1 MASEIEVNVNQN
13 NNQVNLTQNV
23 TNTVEVKSLGPKG
36 DKGDR
41 GETGATGPVYE
52 PTGSLRITGSLT
64 VSSSFV
70 DFTNSTAISGSTFS
84 GSFVGDGSGLTN
96 VISVT
101 SSLSTNSNNVF
112 VDFGTTDLVS
122 RIPIITSTSDGF
134 TQLKNSSN
142 SILYYYRT
150 TNPVTGTSNSNDYIY
165 IGGGQNTAG
174 GIFLN
179 STVSVENFIYS
190 DFGTFHIKAD
200 DRFGANNPTYP
211 AVLSLSTYRG
221 SDSKIL
227 LDSTLVDISSS
238 VSITGSLN
246 ISSSLTAVGITYPTT
261 DGDNGDIIYTNGSG
275 VLTFDKTKV
284 YANVKN
290 ISGTTLQK
298 GTPVHVVS
306 SVGNLD
312 EVIAASASNP
322 STMPATFVLSETL
335 VDDQEGLGILTGFIN
350 GVDTRGFSEGQV
362 VYVGANGGYTNQ
374 KPSGSNLIQNLGI
387 VTKVAENGS
396 GFIYGSGRAND
407 TPNLLQGN
415 IFFGSGSNQQYQTH
429 LSSAIDLTTLNNIT
443 ASGNISSSGTVY
455 GVTGSFSHLVGNS
468 PITIG
473 SPVTFTQVIT
483 GSVFSGSFVGD
494 GSGLSGISGGGSG
507 IFNLTGSVY
516 ATTNDLQITGSLIV
530 DNGGSD
536 TFIVDGS
543 GSTIFE
549 IRGSEGTLFQI
560 TDSLSGSLFSVSDIS
575 GFPQFEVF
583 SDGQIL
589 FGWSPQSLYT
599 TAKIES
605 TTAATT
611 QSIYSISTSSYDGAF
626 FEYTVTSASNMRAG
640 TISAIWEAG
649 GTNINYSD
657 VSTLDIGSTSGV
669 DLLVN
674 ISQSKAHLQS
684 ITDTSSW
691 KIKTIIR
698 SI

>member
-1 MASEIEVNVNQN
+1 MAGEIEVNVNQN
-13 NNQVNLTQNV
+13 NNQVNLTQSTTNV
-23 TNTVEVKSLGPKG
+23 VEVKSIGPQGAKG
-36 DKGDR
+36 DKGD
-41 GETGATGPVYE
+41 TGAQGAVGTV
-52 PTGSLRITGSLT
+52 TGSLFLTGSINL
-64 VSSSFV
+64 SGSI
-70 DFTNSTAISGSTFS
+70 NLISGS
-84 GSFVGDGSGLTN
+84 LN
-96 VISVT
+96 V
-101 SSLSTNSNNVF
+101 
-112 VDFGTTDLVS
+112 
-122 RIPIITSTSDGF
+122 
-134 TQLKNSSN
+134 
-142 SILYYYRT
+142 
-150 TNPVTGTSNSNDYIY
+150 
-165 IGGGQNTAG
+165 
-174 GIFLN
+174 
-179 STVSVENFIYS
+179 E
-190 DFGTFHIKAD
+190 
-200 DRFGANNPTYP
+200 
-211 AVLSLSTYRG
+211 
-221 SDSKIL
+221 
-227 LDSTLVDISSS
+227 
-238 VSITGSLN
+238 
-246 ISSSLTAVGITYPTT
+246 GITYPTT

-306 SVGNLD
+306 SVGNVD

-322 STMPATFVLSETL
+322 STMPATFILSETL

-350 GVDTRGFSEGQV
+350 GVDTSEFTEGEV

-396 GFIYGSGRAND
+396 GFIYGSGRTND

-473 SPVTFTQVIT
+473 SPVT
-483 GSVFSGSFVGD
+483 
-494 GSGLSGISGGGSG
+494 
-507 IFNLTGSVY
+507 
-516 ATTNDLQITGSLIV
+516 
-530 DNGGSD
+530 
-536 TFIVDGS
+536 
-543 GSTIFE
+543 
-549 IRGSEGTLFQI
+549 
-560 TDSLSGSLFSVSDIS
+560 
-575 GFPQFEVF
+575 
-583 SDGQIL
+583 

>member
-1 MASEIEVNVNQN
+1 MAGEIEVNVNQN
-13 NNQVNLTQNV
+13 NNQVNLTQNT
-23 TNTVEVKSLGPKG
+23 TNVVEVKSIGPQGAKG
-36 DKGDR
+36 DKGD
-41 GETGATGPVYE
+41 TGAQGAVGTV
-52 PTGSLRITGSLT
+52 TGSLFLTGSINL
-64 VSSSFV
+64 SGSI
-70 DFTNSTAISGSTFS
+70 NLISGS
-84 GSFVGDGSGLTN
+84 LN
-96 VISVT
+96 V
-101 SSLSTNSNNVF
+101 
-112 VDFGTTDLVS
+112 
-122 RIPIITSTSDGF
+122 
-134 TQLKNSSN
+134 
-142 SILYYYRT
+142 
-150 TNPVTGTSNSNDYIY
+150 
-165 IGGGQNTAG
+165 
-174 GIFLN
+174 
-179 STVSVENFIYS
+179 E
-190 DFGTFHIKAD
+190 
-200 DRFGANNPTYP
+200 
-211 AVLSLSTYRG
+211 
-221 SDSKIL
+221 
-227 LDSTLVDISSS
+227 
-238 VSITGSLN
+238 
-246 ISSSLTAVGITYPTT
+246 GITYPTT

-275 VLTFDKTKV
+275 VLTFDKTKI
-284 YANVKN
+284 YASVKN

-306 SVGNLD
+306 SVGNTD

-322 STMPATFVLSETL
+322 STMPATFILSETL

-350 GVDTRGFSEGQV
+350 GVDTRGFLEGEV

-396 GFIYGSGRAND
+396 GFIYGSGRTND

-473 SPVTFTQVIT
+473 SSVTFTQAIT

-494 GSGLSGISGGGSG
+494 ASGLSGVVADGTLSSSAQIATEISGAFTAASGGFSTRISTLESSGGGSG
-507 IFNLTGSVY
+507 IFNPTGSVY

-530 DNGGSD
+530 DNGGSN

-583 SDGQIL
+583 SDGQVL

-649 GTNINYSD
+649 GSNINYSD